1 MLNLKKVLAFSLI
14 VLVAILIFI
23 VFFFSKNYT
32 KHLSEEETLLN
43 DNRKAIDMNSW
54 VPAKELRPIDESDFI
69 WGSNKARLDIVV
81 YEDLSDLYS
90 SQFNDTLNLIK
101 EKFSDKLRIAFR
113 PVVNKSF
120 PGSEETY
127 LLARCAGEQNKFFEM
142 RELLLGKV
150 EDNILSEADFSKY
163 TSDLKLDEAKINTCL
178 SSEKYLPEIEAY
190 SKEAE
195 NFGVYGSPTI
205 FVGSEIVS
213 GARQF
218 QDVVNGSGENLL
230 GMETIINRNL
240 EQNNLLSQEKNK

>member
-14 VLVAILIFI
+14 ALVAIFIFV

-32 KHLSEEETLLN
+32 KRLSEEETLLN

-54 VPAKELRPIDESDFI
+54 VPAKELRPIDENDFV
-69 WGSNKARLDIVV
+69 WGSDKARLDVVV

-90 SQFNDTLNLIK
+90 SQFNNTLNLIK
-101 EKFSDKLRIAFR
+101 EKFSDKVRIAFR

-120 PGSEETY
+120 TGSEEAY

-142 RELLLGKV
+142 RDLLLNKV
-150 EDNILSEADFSKY
+150 ESEALSEADFSKY
-163 TSDLKLDEAKINTCL
+163 VSDLKLDENKINTCL
-178 SSEKYLPEIEAY
+178 NSEKYLPEIEAY

-205 FVGSEIVS
+205 FVGHEIVS

-218 QDVVNGSGENLL
+218 QDVVNSNGESLL
-230 GMETIINRNL
+230 GMEAIINRNL
-240 EQNNLLSQEKNK
+240 EQSNLLSQDKK

>member
-14 VLVAILIFI
+14 ALVAIFIFV

-43 DNRKAIDMNSW
+43 DNRGAIDMNSW
-54 VPAKELRPIDESDFI
+54 VPAKDLRPIDENDFV
-69 WGSNKARLDIVV
+69 WGEKKARLDIIV

-90 SQFNDTLNLIK
+90 VQFNKTLGLIK
-101 EKFSDKLRIAFR
+101 EKFSDKVRIAFR

-120 PGSEETY
+120 PSSESAY

-142 RELLLGKV
+142 RDLLLNKV
-150 EDNILSEADFSKY
+150 ESEALSEADFSKY
-163 TSDLKLDEAKINTCL
+163 VSDLKLDETKINTCL
-178 SSEKYLPEIEAY
+178 NSEKYLPEIEAY

-205 FVGSEIVS
+205 FVGQEIVS

-218 QDVVNGSGENLL
+218 QDVVNSNGESLL
-230 GMETIINRNL
+230 GMEAIINRNL
-240 EQNNLLSQEKNK
+240 EQSNLLSQDRK